1 MSKQKSAK
9 ASQNWQK
16 KPVFNTCSNCDHFK
30 LERIRDD
37 KGYGVYYKETL
48 TCTLGNFK
56 TGKTSTCDRHTVIA
70 TDNEIL

>member
-9 ASQNWQK
+9 TSQNWQK
-16 KPVFNTCSNCDHFK
+16 KPVFNVCSNCDHFID
-30 LERIRDD
+30 RIMEDTE
-37 KGYGVYYKETL
+37 YGVYYKETL

-70 TDNEIL
+70 TDNEIQ